1 MNETM
6 MENLSIL
13 LQIIKS
19 RDWLTLQHLTLDN
32 PKVFRTISQEISD
45 CSQLNGM
52 TLLHA
57 AIRFDPPLH
66 IVAEIIEICP
76 HLLSAQDCLG
86 RTPLH
91 IASGSRARESL
102 IKLLV
107 DAYPKACAIRD
118 NDGMTPLHMACNSSC
133 KLFEGDNGNVRGPPS
148 YEVVRALL
156 LPSEDSV
163 TFEDVNEM
171 SPIEYAILS
180 NAPLRVVRLLQRS
193 ASRSLTANSK
203 S

>member
-1 MNETM
+1 MNENM
-6 MENLSIL
+6 MENISIL
-13 LQIIKS
+13 LQIMKS
-19 RDWLTLQHLTLDN
+19 GDWLTLQHLTLDD
-32 PKVFRTISQEISD
+32 PKVFRTISQDISE

-57 AIRFDPPLH
+57 AIRFNPPLH

-91 IASGSRARESL
+91 ISSGGQANPSL

-107 DAYPKACAIRD
+107 DAYPEACSIPD
-118 NDGMTPLHMACNSSC
+118 KDGMTPLHMACNSSC
-133 KLFEGDNGNVRGPPS
+133 KLFEGDDQIARDPPS

-156 LPSEDSV
+156 LPSSDSV
-163 TFEDVNEM
+163 TLDDVNEM
-171 SPIEYAILS
+171 SPIEYAIVS
-180 NAPLRVVRLLQRS
+180 NASLRVVRLLQKS
-193 ASRSLTANSK
+193 ASRSMKEKAIC
-203 S
+203 